1 MFTGLKRPLV
11 KGESV
16 KATLTFERAGA
27 VAVDFAVQ
35 GVGAAGPGA
44 DMKGGDMKGMKM

>member
-16 KATLTFERAGA
+16 KATLTFEHAGA

-35 GVGAAGPGA
+35 GVGGAAPSDG
-44 DMKGGDMKGMKM
+44 MKGMDMKGMKM